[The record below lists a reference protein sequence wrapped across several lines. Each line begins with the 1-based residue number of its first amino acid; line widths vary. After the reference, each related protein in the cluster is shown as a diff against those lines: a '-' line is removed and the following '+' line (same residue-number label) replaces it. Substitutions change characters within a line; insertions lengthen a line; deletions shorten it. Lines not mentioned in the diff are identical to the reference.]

1 MSKKVLIVTTSADHL
16 DTDHQTGL
24 WLEEFAVP
32 FMQLRGAGAEITV
45 ASPKGGQVP
54 LDPKTEP
61 SDKEREQWLPALQA
75 LAHSRRLAD
84 VADQDF
90 DAVYVPGG
98 HGPLMDLAG
107 DATLHRLI
115 ARHDTN
121 KAIIASVCHGPGALV
136 RARRADGEPFYK
148 GRRVTGFTNTEETM
162 AGLTKVVPF
171 LLEDELKKSGAD
183 YHSALLP
190 FLSHIETDGHVITGQ
205 NPRSSEDVGKAMI
218 ERLGLKEAVHALS
231 VQ

>member
-1 MSKKVLIVTTSADHL
+1 MRKKVLIVTTSADHL
-16 DTDHQTGL
+16 DADHKTGL

-32 FMQLRGAGAEITV
+32 FMQLHGAGAEITV
-45 ASPKGGQVP
+45 ASPKGGQPP

-75 LAHSRRLAD
+75 LAHSHRLAD

-115 ARHDTN
+115 ARHDTK

-136 RARRADGEPFYK
+136 RARRADGQPFYS

-171 LLEDELKKSGAD
+171 LLEDELKNSGAD

-190 FLSHIETDGHVITGQ
+190 FLSHVETDGHVITGQ
-205 NPRSSEDVGKAMI
+205 NPRSSEDVGKGML
-218 ERLGLKEAVHALS
+218 EGLGLHEAVRA
-231 VQ
+231 